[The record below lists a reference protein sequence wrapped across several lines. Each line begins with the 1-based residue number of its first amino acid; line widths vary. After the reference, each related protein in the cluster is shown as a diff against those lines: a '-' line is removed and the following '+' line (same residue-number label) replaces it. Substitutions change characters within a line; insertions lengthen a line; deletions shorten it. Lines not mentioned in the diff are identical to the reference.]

1 MYYVILCGFVCKMRF
16 WSIFWDENFLFILVL
31 LDVFE
36 DKDLFEMIK
45 FMKFLVVCFN
55 DIFLNMIYLI
65 FLYLKDFMRCI
76 VIVVLEE
83 LVCVFLFI
91 VLN

>member
-65 FLYLKDFMRCI
+65 FLYLNDFMRCI

>member
-1 MYYVILCGFVCKMRF
+1 MYYVNLCGFVCKMRF

-83 LVCVFLFI
+83 LVCVFLFM